1 MDRSVEKLARVY
13 KGNVSLLLDVVRQCI
28 VFQSI
33 ADMLEALRII
43 EADVDVDVV
52 RIKNR
57 MCKRYGHQTTLI
69 PVTKLNSLLIK
80 NRMCKS
86 YFPSQSADPVP
97 ARSLL
102 THFMA
107 LLQLLALSVWGVQRC
122 AVECADQV
130 PARTCPWSSSAHL
143 RIAGMV
149 TKLDSSLSPN

>member
-1 MDRSVEKLARVY
+1 MPCVTNLCRVSCVVSGVVWHVSGGLKSVDRSVEKLARVY

-69 PVTKLNSLLIK
+69 PVTKLNSLL
-80 NRMCKS
+80 
-86 YFPSQSADPVP
+86 
-97 ARSLL
+97 SL
-102 THFMA
+102 
-107 LLQLLALSVWGVQRC
+107 
-122 AVECADQV
+122 
-130 PARTCPWSSSAHL
+130 
-143 RIAGMV
+143 
-149 TKLDSSLSPN
+149 N